1 MDKRSLIN
9 LVNTV
14 SEDHLKINTIC
25 QCSPYIKDP
34 KVLDRL
40 CREAIETDN
49 HRFREALIKT
59 LKGNPDEAN
68 RRFSQIALCS
78 KDPKHRRW
86 ALINLSLME
95 CRDAKEAVT
104 HGLRDTHRSVRIAAA
119 FNTGL
124 YDDSDV
130 VNAFEIFFE
139 RNRFS
144 LVLDGLRQASKPL
157 LPLVNKVKKTFSEYY
172 HYNDIRGV
180 GDKNPFETIS
190 GVPADVTR

>member
-1 MDKRSLIN
+1 MNKRSLMN

-14 SEDHLKINTIC
+14 SKDHLKINRI
-25 QCSPYIKDP
+25 SKSDPYIKDP

-40 CREAIETDN
+40 CRKAIETDN

-68 RRFSQIALCS
+68 RRFSQVALCA
-78 KDPKHRRW
+78 KDPAHRRW

-95 CRDAKEAVT
+95 CRDAREAVMQ
-104 HGLRDTHRSVRIAAA
+104 GLRDAHRSVRIAAA

-124 YDDSDV
+124 YEDSDM

-157 LPLVNKVKKTFSEYY
+157 LPLIDKAKKIYNEYYRLEDNREAVDKNSFSEYP
-172 HYNDIRGV
+172 NRQQ
-180 GDKNPFETIS
+180 
-190 GVPADVTR
+190 PAL